1 MLKTLGEISR
11 DGVRSVCREYLASDM
26 VTLSP
31 REIVYTKKEKLDNC
45 TVKFSFKDSSENRIS
60 KISASGGNFV
70 DSLYRG
76 CSKKYSKLY
85 PSLSNLVFAGS
96 SIATK
101 KEKEEVTLKVKELST
116 KEVIEFRNRSDSFIY
131 SGLVVVLEF
140 FQFYINCEKTF
151 RRLKYLVLEAQNRQR
166 TDLVS
171 AYSYKM
177 STLTRLNNYA
187 ALEC

>member
-1 MLKTLGEISR
+1 
-11 DGVRSVCREYLASDM
+11 
-26 VTLSP
+26 
-31 REIVYTKKEKLDNC
+31 
-45 TVKFSFKDSSENRIS
+45 
-60 KISASGGNFV
+60 
-70 DSLYRG
+70 
-76 CSKKYSKLY
+76 SKLY